1 MKPSRRTIP
10 SLNWLRVFEA
20 AARMESFARAAE
32 ILNMSNSAVSQQIKS
47 LEKHLQ
53 TQLFTRGSKH
63 VELTDAGNAFLPV
76 VRQSLVS
83 VEETADSLFGINR
96 TNTLTL
102 QATLIFGTSW
112 LSPRL
117 AGFYADHPDIQI
129 HLSGAYHDE
138 DYLRPGPEL
147 RILFGP
153 VHRSWG
159 QCDFL
164 FNERIYPV
172 ALPEVGRTIN
182 KVNDF
187 LDHTLIQVSVHN
199 LNWNHVLR
207 AGGIQSI
214 PLQRFS
220 FTDTTEMALFLAAS
234 GNGIALARG
243 PTTDWTVNKLGLEP
257 CGDAG
262 GFPSPEAYF
271 LVYKNLESL
280 SPASRSFREW
290 LLDEVRSTEAQS

>member
-1 MKPSRRTIP
+1 MSKLYLLIWTDIVKSSRRTIP

-47 LEKHLQ
+47 LENHLQ
-53 TQLFTRGSKH
+53 TQLFIRGTKH

-117 AGFYADHPDIQI
+117 TGFYANHPDIQI
-129 HLSGAYHDE
+129 HLTGAYHDE

-159 QCDFL
+159 QCDQL
-164 FNERIYPV
+164 FSERIYPV
-172 ALPEVGRTIN
+172 AVPEIARRIKCVD
-182 KVNDF
+182 DF
-187 LDHTLIQVSVHN
+187 LDHTLIQVSIHN
-199 LNWNHVLR
+199 INWNHVLR
-207 AGGIQSI
+207 HGGIQSI
-214 PLQRFS
+214 PIQRFS
-220 FTDTTEMALFLAAS
+220 FTDTTEIALFLAAS
-234 GNGIALARG
+234 GNGVALARA
-243 PTTDWTVNKLGLEP
+243 PTTDWSVQKLGL
-257 CGDAG
+257 
-262 GFPSPEAYF
+262 
-271 LVYKNLESL
+271 
-280 SPASRSFREW
+280 
-290 LLDEVRSTEAQS
+290 

>member
-83 VEETADSLFGINR
+83 VEETADSLFGLNR

-117 AGFYADHPDIQI
+117 PGFYTEHPDIQI
-129 HLSGAYHDE
+129 HLTGAYHDE

-147 RILFGP
+147 RVLFGP

-159 QCDFL
+159 QCDHL
-164 FNERIYPV
+164 FSEHIYPV
-172 ALPEVGRTIN
+172 ALPETARRI
-182 KVNDF
+182 KSAEDF
-187 LDHTLIQVSVHN
+187 LEHALIQVSVHKI
-199 LNWNHVLR
+199 NWNNVLR
-207 AGGIQSI
+207 ASGIQSI
-214 PLQRFS
+214 PLQRFC

-234 GNGIALARG
+234 GNGIALARS
-243 PTTDWTVNKLGLEP
+243 PTTDWSVKKLGLVP
-257 CGDAG
+257 CGDAAG
-262 GFPSPEAYF
+262 VASPEAYF

-280 SPASRSFREW
+280 APASRKFREW
-290 LLDEVRSTEAQS
+290 LLAEVHSADENF